1 MVVFLDTGFIL
12 ALRNKDDVNYPIAK
26 NIYKNQILQGQ
37 YGKIIVTDYV
47 YDEIMTLIVVRIKS
61 SKFAKKTSK
70 FVLNTPRITFLFI
83 TEEIFKESCVVFI
96 KYFEQE
102 LSFTDCTFLAFRKK
116 FPKNFHLATFDENLA
131 KLTPTIVNL

>member
-83 TEEIFKESCVVFI
+83 TEEIF
-96 KYFEQE
+96 
-102 LSFTDCTFLAFRKK
+102 AFRKK